1 MPSRALEVSVDGIG
15 ADVGAVEA
23 LVDEVGA
30 FGERGPHDAAGG
42 RGRRRRSR
50 RRRGGRR
57 RGRRRSA
64 PASAPEQAR
73 RQRPDENNDLS
84 PRAVGAVLVVLLH
97 DSSFLPGRRAQR
109 YQWSC
114 ASSVLVTRPLAP
126 RHASP
131 SHAPPC
137 NACTARFGAQH
148 KRTRAFRRRAVLS
161 AVHAASAP
169 DDSDRVGTPRRHRLG
184 PREAGPWARILL
196 LQSGQHPTSQVAE
209 GVVLRTDLK
218 LPRCP

>member
-73 RQRPDENNDLS
+73 RQRPDENSDLS

-97 DSSFLPGRRAQR
+97 DSSFLPGAELRDTSGVARAASSSPGRSRPGMLRRAMR
-109 YQWSC
+109 
-114 ASSVLVTRPLAP
+114 
-126 RHASP
+126 RHAM
-131 SHAPPC
+131 HVPPDSAH
-137 NACTARFGAQH
+137 NTRGRARFGEEPSSLPYMRRPPLATATELAQRAAIVSDRG
-148 KRTRAFRRRAVLS
+148 KRVRGHGSCSCSRGSTRRA
-161 AVHAASAP
+161 
-169 DDSDRVGTPRRHRLG
+169 R
-184 PREAGPWARILL
+184 
-196 LQSGQHPTSQVAE
+196 
-209 GVVLRTDLK
+209 
-218 LPRCP
+218 LPRAWF